1 MDGECPSFS
10 LFLSL
15 SRALPLALL
24 HSLVASI
31 SIVYPREVI
40 LHTPFFLSLFLL
52 FLCSFFVLAYATDS
66 RCVRLIKWSTIRSTV
81 LTSNVCCLSCVRTH
95 ALLSSFFFFHT
106 PPPLAYKYPRAHLP
120 PPPLSNSLASV
131 IPLAPPFHSLVVLL

>member
-1 MDGECPSFS
+1 MVSAHLS
-10 LFLSL
+10 LFLSLSL

-31 SIVYPREVI
+31 SIVYPKVVI
-40 LHTPFFLSLFLL
+40 HTPFLIIFFFAL
-52 FLCSFFVLAYATDS
+52 LCSFFVLAYATDS

-95 ALLSSFFFFHT
+95 ALLSSFFFIHTHT
-106 PPPLAYKYPRAHLP
+106 PHAYMYTRAHVPPLILQLACSCDSSRPSPSFLLP
-120 PPPLSNSLASV
+120 F
-131 IPLAPPFHSLVVLL
+131 IH